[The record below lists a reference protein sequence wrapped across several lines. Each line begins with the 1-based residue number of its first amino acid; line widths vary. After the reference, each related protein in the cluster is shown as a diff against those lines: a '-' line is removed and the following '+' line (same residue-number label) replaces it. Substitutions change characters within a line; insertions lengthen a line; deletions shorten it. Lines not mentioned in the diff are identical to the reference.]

1 MRDELIIPS
10 FFRNALND
18 KPIIITGD
26 GTQFR
31 NFVYVEDLTEAHLSA
46 VSEKALNQTYSLE
59 GFRPITIREIAE
71 TIRRILKNE
80 VPIEYLPARPGD
92 YVGKHVFAERAK
104 NELAWESND

>member
-1 MRDELIIPS
+1 M
-10 FFRNALND
+10 
-18 KPIIITGD
+18 
-26 GTQFR
+26 
-31 NFVYVEDLTEAHLSA
+31 EDLVEAHVSA
-46 VSEKALNQTYSLE
+46 ISAKAQNQAYNLE